1 MGGGSGPRVGEGGLF
16 DAGFAGWPLEPSLHE
31 SHPPQEH
38 EPRRDRGPRRRAGR
52 DVRRARGGQRSR
64 RQGRAGQG
72 RRAGRRAR
80 LPPQERRPGRR
91 GAAGSPGLVSGN
103 LVQIPVDVPIN
114 LCGNS
119 LNVIGF
125 GNAVFG
131 N

>member
-1 MGGGSGPRVGEGGLF
+1 M
-16 DAGFAGWPLEPSLHE
+16 
-31 SHPPQEH
+31 
-38 EPRRDRGPRRRAGR
+38 
-52 DVRRARGGQRSR
+52 
-64 RQGRAGQG
+64 
-72 RRAGRRAR
+72 
-80 LPPQERRPGRR
+80 
-91 GAAGSPGLVSGN
+91 SGN